1 MAETLPISVQV
12 SSLPA
17 EPPEEAGDGDDKDEL
32 DPLGGLEVGAVEA
45 DPAFSAEDL
54 GAEESDGDERK
65 DTDAVG
71 PVDGVDKA
79 VIVNQRDEEHQN
91 DADCQEADLLL
102 VEAVELGVEGRG
114 LDLEDRD
121 QREQKDEA
129 EKNPVKVAI
138 GGEAGHVCC

>member
-1 MAETLPISVQV
+1 MAETLPISGQV
-12 SSLPA
+12 RSLPVSPQKKRA
-17 EPPEEAGDGDDKDEL
+17 TATIRMSLIHSDGCAS
-32 DPLGGLEVGAVEA
+32 AVEA
-45 DPAFSAEDL
+45 DPALSAEDL

-79 VIVNQRDEEHQN
+79 VIVNQRDEKHQN
-91 DADCQEADLLL
+91 DADCQEADLFLI
-102 VEAVELGVEGRG
+102 EAVELGVEGRG

-129 EKNPVKVAI
+129 EKNPVEVAI